1 MDTNGRQSL
10 MILGVFYINVIPF
23 GFAGVE
29 SGMRNSGWPFVPL
42 HGPYRLT
49 LASIRFS
56 SWPISVMKKIQLP
69 FHWSA
74 FVLLWSRYH
83 WVVEI
88 HCGNSRHGLQN
99 QILHGSNY

>member
-42 HGPYRLT
+42 HGP
-49 LASIRFS
+49 
-56 SWPISVMKKIQLP
+56 
-69 FHWSA
+69 
-74 FVLLWSRYH
+74 
-83 WVVEI
+83 
-88 HCGNSRHGLQN
+88 
-99 QILHGSNY
+99 